1 MMTTSCGWVDLDPD
15 LLALRQAALD
25 QVLII
30 QPEIQEPHTAVYPFQ
45 NEVRSLVDS
54 FLAKNDDLAL
64 RPEVPVRAIRLFAGY
79 TLCPSSGRA
88 ILIPLFTNTHQFV
101 AACRQQPSSPIST
114 GQEEPWEPC
123 RALRLPLY
131 GGIRVDS
138 GSILFVHLELPPLLV
153 NGIKEE
159 S

>member
-54 FLAKNDDLAL
+54 FLAKNVGPLTWRVVLA
-64 RPEVPVRAIRLFAGY
+64 RLLAGPFPRR
-79 TLCPSSGRA
+79 TENSLGR
-88 ILIPLFTNTHQFV
+88 LIP
-101 AACRQQPSSPIST
+101 CI
-114 GQEEPWEPC
+114 G
-123 RALRLPLY
+123 
-131 GGIRVDS
+131 
-138 GSILFVHLELPPLLV
+138 
-153 NGIKEE
+153 
-159 S
+159 